1 MLGVQSNHR
10 LARFQQIA
18 DQQLDEI
25 ALALTAVAQNEDIGR
40 GLIAVPTVKV
50 HHDVAAVL
58 VFPNVKAVGI
68 CLAGVIERIEIGH
81 AAGGQYPLELPAQ
94 HITAHR
100 ADAAESLLLPQE
112 QLVHIQL
119 AAHQLRQYIRLELT
133 KLFLAVR
140 RHFQIH
146 GTVDQRLV
154 LPVHFM
160 HQLRHIPQVALRR
173 HRLPQLVGVRA
184 IQLVFLV
191 GVVDDPV
198 LLAGGHLPAVNAQ
211 RHAAFFAQLPQER
224 LGLGA
229 GRIFPQRPHAAAGA
243 AEDVMVHLEFHNP
256 RCDAIQISAEEC
268 FLLGRVLFRKW
279 ILHFS
284 SSPHI

>member
-1 MLGVQSNHR
+1 MFGVQGNHR
-10 LARFQQIA
+10 LACLQQIA
-18 DQQLDEI
+18 DQQLDEV
-25 ALALTAVAQNEDIGR
+25 ALALTAIAQNEDVGR
-40 GLIAVPTVKV
+40 GLVAVPTVKV

-68 CLAGVIERIEIGH
+68 CLAGVIEGIEIGH

-100 ADAAESLLLPQE
+100 DDAAESLLLSQE

-133 KLFLAVR
+133 KPLLAVC

-160 HQLRHIPQVALRR
+160 HQLRHIPQIALRR
-173 HRLPQLVGVRA
+173 HRLPQFVGV
-184 IQLVFLV
+184 
-191 GVVDDPV
+191 
-198 LLAGGHLPAVNAQ
+198 
-211 RHAAFFAQLPQER
+211 
-224 LGLGA
+224 
-229 GRIFPQRPHAAAGA
+229 
-243 AEDVMVHLEFHNP
+243 
-256 RCDAIQISAEEC
+256 
-268 FLLGRVLFRKW
+268 
-279 ILHFS
+279 
-284 SSPHI
+284 